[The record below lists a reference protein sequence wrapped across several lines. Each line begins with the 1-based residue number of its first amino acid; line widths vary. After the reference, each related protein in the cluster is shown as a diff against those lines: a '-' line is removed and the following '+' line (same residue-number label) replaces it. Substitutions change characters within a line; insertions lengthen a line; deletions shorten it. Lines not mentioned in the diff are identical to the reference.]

1 MPKFWKKR
9 VRRAKY
15 LGQDIAEL
23 SRRGTA
29 HVKTNFVG
37 SLHKVHYVR
46 RQVFLWFG
54 AVALL
59 LVMTGVQLLLW
70 RSLTSTTT
78 SAQGGLY
85 SEATIGDIRTL
96 NPLFATT
103 NSELA
108 AVNLIH
114 ARLLGYDQSGHITG
128 NLANSWTSS
137 SDARIWEVT
146 LREDLTFHDD
156 SPLTAD
162 DVIYTVQLM
171 QDPLTHFS
179 GQSNWANVRTEKKD
193 SLTVVFTLPNSQAS
207 FPEQLTFF
215 VLPKHLLENTPPSQL
230 INSDF
235 NMNPIGAG
243 AFMFTRIKASSTS
256 SQIVSTT
263 RFEGF
268 YDSNA
273 LLNNYEIHAYSNVS
287 DIVNGLDQASITA
300 SAELS
305 PADFGSLSRRNSFR
319 ERRALLSAGT
329 YLFLN
334 TTAPQTSKLGV
345 RQTVS
350 AALDLTKIRMIAGH
364 NTPLDFPIIL
374 SRFPLNAP
382 TLPQHTASTSI
393 TEPLR
398 LLAGN
403 QAVAEAI
410 SEQLRAANIPV
421 ELTLY
426 PEGSQALWN
435 AIDSRNYDILLYT
448 ITLPSDPDPSQ
459 YFHSSQI
466 GARNFSNYV
475 SNAAD
480 IYLAAAN
487 ATTDIRVRR
496 ARYEEFLR
504 EWVADIPAIGLYQS
518 EMIYVAADFAT
529 TFPESTTLTSPMSR
543 FETVN
548 RYATLRTTRN
558 RTP

>member
-46 RQVFLWFG
+46 KQVFLWFG
-54 AVALL
+54 AVAVL
-59 LVMTGVQLLLW
+59 LVMTGIQLLVW
-70 RSLTSTTT
+70 RSVTSTTT
-78 SAQGGLY
+78 SARGGLF

-96 NPLFATT
+96 NPLFAAT

-128 NLANSWTSS
+128 NLATSWTASE
-137 SDARIWEVT
+137 DARIWEVT
-146 LREDLTFHDD
+146 LRENLAFHDGD
-156 SPLTAD
+156 PLTAD
-162 DVIYTVQLM
+162 DILFTVQLM
-171 QDPLTHFS
+171 QDPLTHYA
-179 GQSNWANVRTEKKD
+179 GQSNWTNVRVEKKSD
-193 SLTVVFTLPNSQAS
+193 LAVTFTLPNSQAS

-215 VLPKHLLENTPPSQL
+215 VLPKHLLQNTPPSQL

-235 NMNPIGAG
+235 NMNPVGAG
-243 AFMFTRIKASSTS
+243 PFMFTRIKASSS
-256 SQIVSTT
+256 SAQIVSTT

-268 YDSNA
+268 YDSDA
-273 LLNNYEIHAYSNVS
+273 LLNSYEIHAYSNVA
-287 DIVNGLDQASITA
+287 DIAAGLDQASITA

-305 PADFGSLSRRNSFR
+305 PADFGSLARRNDFR

-334 TTAPQTSKLGV
+334 TAATQTSKLNV
-345 RQTVS
+345 RQTVA
-350 AALDLTKIRMIAGH
+350 AALDLTKIRMVAGR
-364 NTPLDFPIIL
+364 NTPLDFPIII

-382 TLPQHTASTSI
+382 TIPQRTAGAVVTQ
-393 TEPLR
+393 PLR
-398 LLAGN
+398 MLAGN
-403 QAVAEAI
+403 QEVANTIA
-410 SEQLRAANIPV
+410 EQLRGANVPV
-421 ELTLY
+421 DLTVY

-435 AIDSRNYDILLYT
+435 AIDARDYDLLLHT

-459 YFHSSQI
+459 YFHSSQV

-475 SNAAD
+475 SGAAD
-480 IYLAAAN
+480 IFLAAAN
-487 ATTDIRVRR
+487 ATTDLAIRR

-518 EMIYVAADFAT
+518 EMTYIAADFAT
-529 TFPESTTLTSPMSR
+529 TFPESAVLVSPMSR